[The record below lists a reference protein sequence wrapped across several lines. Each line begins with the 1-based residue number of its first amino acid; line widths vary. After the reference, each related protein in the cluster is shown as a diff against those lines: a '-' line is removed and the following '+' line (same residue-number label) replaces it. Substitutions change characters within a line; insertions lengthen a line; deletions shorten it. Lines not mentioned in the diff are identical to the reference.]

1 MDMQGHHPLSSHV
14 ERRTMRLCVLKLGVS
29 QGVILQRTENIDTL
43 AVWSA
48 L

>member
-1 MDMQGHHPLSSHV
+1 
-14 ERRTMRLCVLKLGVS
+14 MRLCVLKLGVS
-29 QGVILQRTENIDTL
+29 QGVLLQRTENIDTL